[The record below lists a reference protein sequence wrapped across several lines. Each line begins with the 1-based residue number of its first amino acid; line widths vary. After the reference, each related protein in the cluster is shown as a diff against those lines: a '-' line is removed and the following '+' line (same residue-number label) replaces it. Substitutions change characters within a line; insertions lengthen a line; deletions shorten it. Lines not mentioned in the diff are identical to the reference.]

1 MDEDPREPF
10 FNRQF
15 WRMTLIAAFSQV
27 IVLAIALTAS
37 AVIGGK
43 VDKLIELSDSVSE
56 TLERV
61 ETTINTVTGIDPA
74 VLQEKANAL
83 NESAG
88 IVGEG
93 VGDGGAEVVN
103 RIGDAIQKFRENNA
117 NE

>member
-1 MDEDPREPF
+1 MEDQNEPF

-27 IVLAIALTAS
+27 IVLCIALVAGGL
-37 AVIGGK
+37 IGGK
-43 VDKLIELSDSVSE
+43 IDKLIALSDSLGQ

-61 ETTINTVTGIDPA
+61 ESTVNTVVGIDPT
-74 VLQEKANAL
+74 VLQEKAEAL
-83 NESAG
+83 NESANT
-88 IVGEG
+88 VGAG

-103 RIGDAIQKFRENNA
+103 RIGDALQKFREGNT